1 MKGIMR
7 GPLIIAAVLIVARV
21 VTEQLGMPDSI
32 NNLISVATFYVL
44 IAPIYFAFKIA
55 KSGVRR
61 PYLTLLKTVALF
73 AILARAMVIPT
84 YWLAYIYQWP
94 QTRFSWSQ
102 AGGTVGPEV
111 TPLMAWVLVPLG
123 AMLVWIITSVVIG
136 GAIGSLIIAFHR
148 RGASADKKI
157 AMTH

>member
-21 VTEQLGMPDSI
+21 ATEQLGMPDSI

-44 IAPIYFAFKIA
+44 IAPIYFAFKVA
-55 KSGVRR
+55 RSGVRR
-61 PYLTLLKTVALF
+61 PYQTLLKTVALF
-73 AILARAMVIPT
+73 SVLARAMVIPT

-123 AMLVWIITSVVIG
+123 AMLVWIVASVVIG
-136 GAIGSLIIAFHR
+136 GGIGSLIIAFHS